1 MKRSEELLKSRG
13 GATGKN
19 YSCPVYLSTSA
30 CKKLFDEAGV
40 DAEDKCIGM
49 MGDVLENF
57 AMMILRHHQSGR
69 LTPDAFRSIVAGF
82 VD

>member
-13 GATGKN
+13 GMSGN
-19 YSCPVYLSTSA
+19 YSCPVYLSTSN
-30 CKKLFDEAGV
+30 CKKLFDEADV
-40 DAEDKCIGM
+40 EADDKCIGM

-57 AMMILRHHQSGR
+57 AISILRRHKGGK
-69 LTPDAFRSIVAGF
+69 LTPNAFRALVADV

>member
-1 MKRSEELLKSRG
+1 MKRSEELLRSRG
-13 GATGKN
+13 GMTGN
-19 YSCPVYLSTSA
+19 YSCPVHLSTSN

-40 DAEDKCIGM
+40 EAEDKCIGM

-57 AMMILRHHQSGR
+57 AVSILRNHQGGK
-69 LTPDAFRSIVAGF
+69 LTPGGFRELVAGV

>member
-13 GATGKN
+13 GMSGN
-19 YSCPVYLSTSA
+19 YSCPVHLSTDA

-40 DAEDKCIGM
+40 HAEDKCVGM

-57 AMMILRHHQSGR
+57 AMMILKRHSGGT
-69 LTPDAFRSIVAGF
+69 LTRTGFQSIVSEL

>member
-1 MKRSEELLKSRG
+1 MKRSEELLRSRG
-13 GATGKN
+13 GVTGN
-19 YSCPVYLSTSA
+19 YSCPVHLSTSD
-30 CKKLFDEAGV
+30 CKKLFDEAGI

-57 AMMILRHHQSGR
+57 AMMILRRNEGGR
-69 LTPDAFRSIVAGF
+69 LTSDGFRSLVATL